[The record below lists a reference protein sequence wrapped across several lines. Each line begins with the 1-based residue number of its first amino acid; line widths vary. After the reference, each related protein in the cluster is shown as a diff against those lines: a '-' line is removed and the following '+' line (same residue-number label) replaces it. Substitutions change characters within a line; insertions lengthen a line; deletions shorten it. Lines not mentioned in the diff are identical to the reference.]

1 MMPRPL
7 ITPTALILAALSAPA
22 LAQTDL
28 EDESLRE
35 VEDALRERPNNPVP
49 VDAQRAPMVGPV
61 TPGVGPDPAL
71 WLDDLPVAPRAPD
84 GTLVARRGA
93 TVFQAPTGEW
103 VAVFEPGPRDSL
115 DLGPMVLL
123 PTRSRERF
131 EVLAA
136 TQLGADENGRV
147 TDVLALTLT
156 GEVTLYRGRNYFLLT
171 AFSRPESIE
180 RATEDAEITAHDVAE
195 PSSSRLQD
203 DPEIADL
210 LADLEQRRD
219 TPRGL
224 QNPVRD
230 PNTLVD
236 VEELDAATD
245 GRRAF
250 ITLRDGEPMSRQ
262 TGRLVRSG
270 AGEPLFVSDTGI
282 GSEGGAE
289 GTDGPL
295 VLLPNLVT
303 QRLESLAGARS
314 DGIKLEV
321 SGRLYVF
328 DRRAY
333 LLPSF
338 YSVAPPSE
346 ITAAQ

>member
-1 MMPRPL
+1 
-7 ITPTALILAALSAPA
+7 
-22 LAQTDL
+22 
-28 EDESLRE
+28 
-35 VEDALRERPNNPVP
+35 
-49 VDAQRAPMVGPV
+49 
-61 TPGVGPDPAL
+61 
-71 WLDDLPVAPRAPD
+71 
-84 GTLVARRGA
+84 
-93 TVFQAPTGEW
+93 
-103 VAVFEPGPRDSL
+103 
-115 DLGPMVLL
+115 MVLL

-136 TQLGADENGRV
+136 TQVGADENGRV

-180 RATEDAEITAHDVAE
+180 RSADGTEASEGDETE
-195 PSSSRLQD
+195 PGASRLQD
-203 DPEIADL
+203 DPEVADL

-230 PNTLVD
+230 PNALID
-236 VEELDAATD
+236 VEQLGAETD

-270 AGEPLFVSDTGI
+270 SGEPLFVSDTGI